1 MMESS
6 NLLKGREFH
15 MKNIIDDMDLVWEET
30 TEKHVYLN
38 DRNEIVPEEEAT
50 KRITQLFDKDGK
62 LLMESVAVRDDR

>member
-1 MMESS
+1 M
-6 NLLKGREFH
+6 N
-15 MKNIIDDMDLVWEET
+15 NIIDDMDLVWEET
-30 TEKHVYLN
+30 TKKHFYLN

>member
-1 MMESS
+1 M
-6 NLLKGREFH
+6 N
-15 MKNIIDDMDLVWEET
+15 NIIDDMDLVWEET

-38 DRNEIVPEEEAT
+38 DRNEIVPEVEAT